1 MKFKVYSRDRRA
13 SRGASDTKFSNH
25 QPYDKKC
32 TTVRSS
38 ASILY
43 EERLRLE
50 SPTVRKEVSAVV
62 DALAAIEGDFA
73 NFKGFKL
80 PGAWGVLADGTVTSV
95 AAARKQRAWRRA
107 KKITQEARY
116 DGSPL
121 FDRMLLPQ
129 LKEQALALD
138 PPIALTVTETDVT
151 PGYVGKQ
158 KGLKQILFERG
169 WLDPDL
175 IQKYYLNP
183 KGAEEEDEPL
193 CLKQLL
199 SKCTDFLEEE
209 SQMVFIMK
217 TINVSVEMSPK
228 CHPELAGQGVEYC
241 WGKSKK
247 YYRAQRSAIAG
258 SLSEDA
264 FDKLVTKSLRGD
276 GDESDAPMTLL
287 SVLRFSRKAHFY
299 RMAYHSLSSHEDTIK
314 LKDIEDS
321 VKMLKNSTYKEHR
334 GVKRKEMM
342 SEKDVQIG
350 EKIP

>member
-1 MKFKVYSRDRRA
+1 MRPTMITENCRGPFNPTLKVGDEQHLAFRE
-13 SRGASDTKFSNH
+13 SDLPPHFDATAPKHDEVKS
-25 QPYDKKC
+25 
-32 TTVRSS
+32 TSS
-38 ASILY
+38 ARNLKVAEI
-43 EERLRLE
+43 
-50 SPTVRKEVSAVV
+50 KK
-62 DALAAIEGDFA
+62 AL
-73 NFKGFKL
+73 K
-80 PGAWGVLADGTVTSV
+80 
-95 AAARKQRAWRRA
+95 
-107 KKITQEARY
+107 ARY

-129 LKEQALALD
+129 LRDQAAALD

-299 RMAYHSLSSHEDTIK
+299 RMAYHSLSSHDDTIK

-342 SEKDVQIG
+342 SEEDVQIG